1 MRRPAAISPSPRA
14 AVAAMAL
21 LAVAAAG
28 FPAKEVPTE
37 EWVESLCMSFT
48 EWAEDLAAAR
58 DDPGLAAEDLSVR
71 KQALIGSLEGQ
82 TEATATLLKRFRKAG
97 TPDVDDGKGIART
110 FRKAYQ
116 RARKAAADAAKDAE
130 DIRTRNLEVYEEDAT
145 ELQEQIVEAAAE
157 VGEAFDLAAEK
168 YDTEEVD
175 AAFRAEPAC
184 AATM

>member
-1 MRRPAAISPSPRA
+1 MRRPTAIAPSPRA
-14 AVAAMAL
+14 AVAALGL
-21 LAVAAAG
+21 LAMAAAG

-37 EWVESLCMSFT
+37 EWVESLCKSFT

-58 DDPGLAAEDLSVR
+58 DDPGFGADDLRVR
-71 KQALIGSLEGQ
+71 KQTLIESLDGQ
-82 TEATATLLKRFRKAG
+82 TDATATLLKRFRKAG
-97 TPDVDDGKGIART
+97 TPDVKDGKGIART

-116 RARKAAADAAKDAE
+116 RARRAAADAAKDAE
-130 DIRTRNLEVYEEDAT
+130 DIRTRNLEVYEKDAL

-168 YDTEEVD
+168 YDTRKVD

-184 AATM
+184 AGTP